1 MDSVLVTGALGKVGR
16 WTVDE
21 LADDHDVVGVDLRRP
36 PDGSTREGVSYLAAD
51 LTEQGPTWELLADL
65 RPDAVVHLAAVPGA
79 GRRAGTETFMT
90 NVASTYSVFEADGHV
105 FGYLELENPEVIQ
118 DVMTNSEA
126 QAEWNEVMDG
136 ILEESDDQWMDEVYR
151 MR

>member
-1 MDSVLVTGALGKVGR
+1 MERIAFHLEIEDGQREAYRT
-16 WTVDE
+16 E
-21 LADDHDVVGVDLRRP
+21 HEDV
-36 PDGSTREGVSYLAAD
+36 
-51 LTEQGPTWELLADL
+51 
-65 RPDAVVHLAAVPGA
+65 PDALEEAYLDSDA
-79 GRRAGTETFMT
+79 GIE
-90 NVASTYSVFEADGHV
+90 TYSVFEADGHV

>member
-1 MDSVLVTGALGKVGR
+1 MERIAFHLEIEDGQREAYRT
-16 WTVDE
+16 E
-21 LADDHDVVGVDLRRP
+21 HEDV
-36 PDGSTREGVSYLAAD
+36 
-51 LTEQGPTWELLADL
+51 
-65 RPDAVVHLAAVPGA
+65 PDALEEAYLDSDA
-79 GRRAGTETFMT
+79 GIE
-90 NVASTYSVFEADGHV
+90 TYSVFEADGHV

-118 DVMTNSEA
+118 DVMANSEA